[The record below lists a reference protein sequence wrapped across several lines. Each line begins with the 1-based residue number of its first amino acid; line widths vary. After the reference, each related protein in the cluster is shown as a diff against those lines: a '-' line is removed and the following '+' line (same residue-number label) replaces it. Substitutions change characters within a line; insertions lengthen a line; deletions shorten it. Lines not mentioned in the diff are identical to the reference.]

1 MYKFHLPILKMSPK
15 KCSFT
20 NTMPLYVKYMT
31 LSLVKII
38 FLVNSNDPTTYFLG
52 APDESQYTF

>member
-1 MYKFHLPILKMSPK
+1 MSPK